1 MRKTDFVNQNKPPA
15 HFQHCTSSSTPTFA
29 RRILVGLQNDTAAFV
44 FPLHV
49 CTPNRTQADIDG
61 IQSCGMELS
70 RVRSRLRLSALCL
83 LTCLAVLEFSARGP
97 VRALGRSGRD
107 INDFISPYTQTRV
120 WLSGHD
126 PYAPS
131 NLRDLWPVFPAPNF
145 LLQESVDGTLP
156 AKSGLPSP
164 YLDIAFP
171 LLLPIAELPWRIA
184 ICVWILMSV
193 LAVFVVASILIH
205 LAGVRR
211 RSQLALMIFVSALLL
226 APMQTAIAT
235 SNIVT
240 VVFALGMV
248 VVFCLAKDR
257 AGMAGVLLTIAIAL
271 KPTVALPFAIY
282 ALASRNRIKVIIP
295 AIVTAILLLFLTIIP
310 QHGRTLWWKS
320 FLANNQSMF
329 APGAIDD
336 FSTAN
341 PLHFHMVNLQ
351 AALFPILQNRA
362 LTQIGAGLV
371 FVVLLA
377 FWFRAV
383 RRDGQL
389 GLLDLAILAS
399 AALLPVYHRFTDA
412 GLLLVPVAWA
422 LRELRGERRGFAA
435 GCLLLASPFLLP
447 GAAMLHEFSGRSEML
462 QSLSR
467 SRLWDWFILPHECW
481 LILMLC
487 VVLLTVRS
495 LPLLGDT
502 R

>member
-1 MRKTDFVNQNKPPA
+1 MISVIR
-15 HFQHCTSSSTPTFA
+15 TSRQLIFA
-29 RRILVGLQNDTAAFV
+29 IVLRGRPRPSPDAG
-44 FPLHV
+44 
-49 CTPNRTQADIDG
+49 IDA
-61 IQSCGMELS
+61 IQLRGMELS

-120 WLSGHD
+120 WLSGRD

-131 NLRDLWPVFPAPNF
+131 NLRELWPVFPGPDF
-145 LLQESVDGTLP
+145 ILKESVDGTLP
-156 AKSGLPSP
+156 AKRGLPSP
-164 YLDIAFP
+164 YLDFAFP

-184 ICVWILMSV
+184 ICVWVLMCV
-193 LAVFVVASILIH
+193 LAVFVVAAILVH
-205 LAGVRR
+205 LAGVRT

-226 APMQTAIAT
+226 APMHSAIAT

-248 VVFCLAKDR
+248 SVCCLTKNR
-257 AGMAGVLLTIAIAL
+257 AGMAGVLLTVAIAL

-282 ALASRNRIKVIIP
+282 ALVSRNRIKVITP
-295 AIVTAILLLFLTIIP
+295 AIATAILLLFLTIIP

-329 APGAIDD
+329 APGAVDD

-371 FVVLLA
+371 FGVLLA
-377 FWFRAV
+377 FWCRAV

-422 LRELRGERRGFAA
+422 LREMQDKGERRGFAA

-447 GAAMLHEFSGRSEML
+447 GATMLHEFSGRSEIL
-462 QSLSR
+462 QNLSR

-487 VVLLTVRS
+487 VVLLTVRC
-495 LPLLGDT
+495 LPRGHKLARSGQPGLT
-502 R
+502 

>member
-1 MRKTDFVNQNKPPA
+1 MAYK
-15 HFQHCTSSSTPTFA
+15 
-29 RRILVGLQNDTAAFV
+29 
-44 FPLHV
+44 
-49 CTPNRTQADIDG
+49 
-61 IQSCGMELS
+61 SCGMELS

-481 LILMLC
+481 LILMVC

-495 LPLLGDT
+495 LPRGHTLVQSE
-502 R
+502 RESQPAIAS

>member
-1 MRKTDFVNQNKPPA
+1 
-15 HFQHCTSSSTPTFA
+15 
-29 RRILVGLQNDTAAFV
+29 
-44 FPLHV
+44 
-49 CTPNRTQADIDG
+49 
-61 IQSCGMELS
+61 MELP

-83 LTCLAVLEFSARGP
+83 LACLAVLEFSARGP
-97 VRALGRSGRD
+97 VRALGPSGRD

-126 PYAPS
+126 PYVPS

-145 LLQESVDGTLP
+145 LLRESVDGTLP

-171 LLLPIAELPWRIA
+171 LLLPLAELPWRIA
-184 ICVWILMSV
+184 ICVWILMSL
-193 LAVFVVASILIH
+193 LAVFVVAAILIH

-211 RSQLALMIFVSALLL
+211 RSQLALMIFVSALLF

-282 ALASRNRIKVIIP
+282 ALVSQSRIKVMIP
-295 AIVTAILLLFLTIIP
+295 AIVTAILLLFLTLIP

-351 AALFPILQNRA
+351 AALFPILQNRV

-389 GLLDLAILAS
+389 GLLDLAILAA

-412 GLLLVPVAWA
+412 GLLLIPVAWA
-422 LRELRGERRGFAA
+422 LGELQDKRERRAFAA
-435 GCLLLASPFLLP
+435 GCLCLASPFLLP
-447 GAAMLHEFSGRSEML
+447 GAAMLHEFSGRSEIL
-462 QSLSR
+462 QGLSR
-467 SRLWDWFILPHECW
+467 SRWWDWFILPHECW
-481 LILMLC
+481 LILILC
-487 VVLLTVRS
+487 VVLLRVRCLPRGHKLVRS
-495 LPLLGDT
+495 DNLA
-502 R
+502 

>member
-1 MRKTDFVNQNKPPA
+1 LRSNHNFNDF
-15 HFQHCTSSSTPTFA
+15 SSPYAQT
-29 RRILVGLQNDTAAFV
+29 
-44 FPLHV
+44 
-49 CTPNRTQADIDG
+49 RTW
-61 IQSCGMELS
+61 L
-70 RVRSRLRLSALCL
+70 
-83 LTCLAVLEFSARGP
+83 
-97 VRALGRSGRD
+97 SGRD
-107 INDFISPYTQTRV
+107 
-120 WLSGHD
+120 
-126 PYAPS
+126 PYAAS
-131 NLRDLWPVFPAPNF
+131 TVRELWPALPSPTF
-145 LLQESVDGTLP
+145 LLKESTDGTLT
-156 AKSGLPSP
+156 AKHGVPSP
-164 YLDIAFP
+164 YMTTAFP

-184 ICVWILMSV
+184 IWVWVLMCVS
-193 LAVFVVASILIH
+193 AVFVAASTLID
-205 LAGVRR
+205 LAGVRK
-211 RSQLALMIFVSALLL
+211 RSQLALMIFVSVLLF
-226 APMQTAIAT
+226 APVHTAIAAA
-235 SNIVT
+235 NIVT
-240 VVFALGMV
+240 VAFALGV
-248 VVFCLAKDR
+248 VAMFCLMRDR
-257 AGMAGVLLTIAIAL
+257 AGMAGVLLTLAVAL
-271 KPTVALPFAIY
+271 KPTAALPFVIF
-282 ALASRNRIKVIIP
+282 ALVSGKRAQVIVP
-295 AIVTAILLLFLTIIP
+295 AIATGIPLLSVAVIP
-310 QHGRTLWWKS
+310 THGGTLWWKS
-320 FLANNQSMF
+320 FLANDQSMF

-341 PLHFHMVNLQ
+341 PLHFQLVNLQ

-467 SRLWDWFILPHECW
+467 SRFWDWFILPHECW

>member
-1 MRKTDFVNQNKPPA
+1 MK
-15 HFQHCTSSSTPTFA
+15 
-29 RRILVGLQNDTAAFV
+29 
-44 FPLHV
+44 
-49 CTPNRTQADIDG
+49 
-61 IQSCGMELS
+61 LS
-70 RVRSRLRLSALCL
+70 HVRSRLRLSALCL

-107 INDFISPYTQTRV
+107 INDFVSPYTQTRI
-120 WLSGHD
+120 WLSGRD
-126 PYAPS
+126 PYAPL
-131 NLRDLWPVFPAPNF
+131 NLRDLWPVIAAPNF
-145 LLQESVDGTLP
+145 LLKESVDGTLP
-156 AKSGLPSP
+156 AKTGLPSP

-184 ICVWILMSV
+184 ICVWISMSV
-193 LAVFVVASILIH
+193 LAVFVVASMLIH
-205 LAGVRR
+205 LAGVRK
-211 RSQLALMIFVSALLL
+211 RSQLALVTFVSALLL

-235 SNIVT
+235 ANIVT

-257 AGMAGVLLTIAIAL
+257 TGMAGSLLTIAIAL

-282 ALASRNRIKVIIP
+282 ALASRNRIKVITP
-295 AIVTAILLLFLTIIP
+295 AIVTAILLLLLTLIP

-341 PLHFHMVNLQ
+341 PLRFHMVNLQ
-351 AALFPILQNRA
+351 AALFPILQNRVLA
-362 LTQIGAGLV
+362 QIGAGLA

-383 RRDGQL
+383 RRDGQV

-422 LRELRGERRGFAA
+422 LRELRGEWRAFAA
-435 GCLLLASPFLLP
+435 GCLLLATPFLLP
-447 GAAMLHEFSGRSEML
+447 GTAVLHEFSGRFEIL
-462 QSLSR
+462 QNLSHT
-467 SRLWDWFILPHECW
+467 RLWDWFILPHECW

-487 VVLLTVRS
+487 VVLLTVRC
-495 LPLLGDT
+495 LPRERKLVRSGHLA
-502 R
+502 

>member
-282 ALASRNRIKVIIP
+282 ALASRNRIKVMIP

-320 FLANNQSMF
+320 FLANNRSMF

>member
-1 MRKTDFVNQNKPPA
+1 
-15 HFQHCTSSSTPTFA
+15 
-29 RRILVGLQNDTAAFV
+29 
-44 FPLHV
+44 
-49 CTPNRTQADIDG
+49 
-61 IQSCGMELS
+61 MESPRL
-70 RVRSRLRLSALCL
+70 RSRLRLSALCL

-107 INDFISPYTQTRV
+107 INDFISPYAQTRV
-120 WLSGHD
+120 WLSGRD

-131 NLRDLWPVFPAPNF
+131 NLRELWPVFPGPDF
-145 LLQESVDGTLP
+145 ILKESVDGTLP
-156 AKSGLPSP
+156 AKNGLPSP

-184 ICVWILMSV
+184 ICVWVLMCV
-193 LAVFVVASILIH
+193 LAVFVVAAILVH

-211 RSQLALMIFVSALLL
+211 HSQLALMIFVSALLL

-248 VVFCLAKDR
+248 AVFCLTKNR

-282 ALASRNRIKVIIP
+282 ALVSRNRIKMITP

-329 APGAIDD
+329 APGAVDD

-371 FVVLLA
+371 FGVLLA

-389 GLLDLAILAS
+389 GLLDLAILAA

-422 LRELRGERRGFAA
+422 LREMQDKGERRGFAA
-435 GCLLLASPFLLP
+435 GCLILASPFLLP
-447 GAAMLHEFSGRSEML
+447 GATMLHEFSGRSEIL
-462 QSLSR
+462 QNLSR
-467 SRLWDWFILPHECW
+467 SRWWDWFILPHECW

-487 VVLLTVRS
+487 VVLLTVRC
-495 LPLLGDT
+495 LPRGHKLQPHNLASPASAET
-502 R
+502 Q